1 MLWNLLSAAS
11 GSDTASLGGQ
21 GNNAGSWVMI
31 VIMFAIIVV
40 FMIINR
46 RSQKKRSEE
55 AQNTLNALRPGNKV
69 KTVGGIC
76 GVIVEVDE
84 DTFVLETGSETMGK
98 SYITFDKRMAIY
110 QTDAVAQPQTE
121 ETEATAEKDEFFD
134 EPQAEEQMT
143 EEQITEEQTQPVEET
158 TEATEENVAEET
170 EGDKE

>member
-121 ETEATAEKDEFFD
+121 ETEVTAEKDEFFD

-143 EEQITEEQTQPVEET
+143 EEQTQPAEETVEET